1 MRLREAILWQ
11 PDRVWRLALI
21 ALSFSL
27 ILILAYLHTLIGL
40 TYEFHLFFAPPVALV
55 AWFVGRSAGCA
66 VAIVAVGFWY
76 AADRMLGGNPSDL
89 VALGFNTGMRLAVF
103 CASAWLL
110 AQLRTVLD
118 RERRLAREDALTKL
132 PNRRDF
138 YERGR
143 QVLAQAQREGTPITA
158 VFIDLDRFKQ
168 VNDEKG
174 HALGDALL
182 ICVADGLTA
191 RLRASDIAGR
201 LGGDEFALL
210 LPGMSAAAAK
220 AYVDDLRQR
229 LLDTMADRQWLVTFS
244 IGVASYRRAPADLDN
259 LLTEADDLMYEVKHG
274 GRDRIMLRESTSP

>member
-1 MRLREAILWQ
+1 MRLREVLLWQ
-11 PDRVWRLALI
+11 PGGLWPAALIASSLALI
-21 ALSFSL
+21 VLLS
-27 ILILAYLHTLIGL
+27 YLHTLIGL

-55 AWFVGRSAGCA
+55 AWFVGLGAGCGVA
-66 VAIVAVGFWY
+66 VVAVGFWY
-76 AADRMLGGNPSDL
+76 AADRMLGGDQADL
-89 VALGFNTGMRLAVF
+89 LALGFNTGVRLAVF
-103 CASAWLL
+103 CAGAWLL

-143 QVLAQAQREGTPITA
+143 QALAQTQRDGRPITA

-168 VNDEKG
+168 VNDEMG
-174 HALGDALL
+174 HALGDTLL
-182 ICVADGLTA
+182 VCVADGLTA

-210 LPGMSAAAAK
+210 LPGMGAAAAK

-229 LLDTMADRQWLVTFS
+229 LLDAMADRQWPVTFS
-244 IGVASYRRAPADLDN
+244 IGVASYRRAPADLDS

-274 GRDRIMLRESTSP
+274 GRDRVMLRESTTP